1 MAEGHDGFQGR
12 PLDVDRLSVSWQR
25 EETEGGVLQQ
35 QQTPEG
41 CKGSQC
47 RNIYHPSWG
56 GFLCDCTVSILM
68 LVMTMLM
75 HFSTIYVHHFF
86 FLPG

>member
-1 MAEGHDGFQGR
+1 MAEGPDGFQGR